1 MGFRLRAK
9 AETDILS
16 IMNYIGQDNPAAALK
31 WQAEIF
37 RIFELLG
44 DRPGIGMHHDEVR
57 MGLKTFPRG
66 NYLIVFKTVRN
77 EAHILR
83 VVHSA
88 RDWPK
93 LVR

>member
-16 IMNYIGQDNPAAALK
+16 IMNYIGRDNPAAALK

-44 DRPGIGMHHDEVR
+44 DRPGIGRHA
-57 MGLKTFPRG
+57 PR
-66 NYLIVFKTVRN
+66 
-77 EAHILR
+77 
-83 VVHSA
+83 
-88 RDWPK
+88 
-93 LVR
+93 